1 MMLRYLFKKQ
11 PGGGPAPLIHNPVR
25 WWILLLICLHMFLF
39 TVAAAAFAFP
49 SMWDLYCV
57 QLLNNSTYC
66 AVCAAVAFA
75 MIFYF
80 SLLSCETWGTER
92 EWAVATLVT
101 MSMAVADLCTAGW
114 GMLVLVTSS
123 RAILLEAAAAA
134 AEGCSDWKAY
144 FFYYATAVVI
154 TAHVTVAISCAAVAV
169 LLTRGVGSQL
179 EELRHLV

>member
-66 AVCAAVAFA
+66 AVCAGANP
-75 MIFYF
+75 
-80 SLLSCETWGTER
+80 
-92 EWAVATLVT
+92 
-101 MSMAVADLCTAGW
+101 
-114 GMLVLVTSS
+114 
-123 RAILLEAAAAA
+123 
-134 AEGCSDWKAY
+134 KP
-144 FFYYATAVVI
+144 
-154 TAHVTVAISCAAVAV
+154 
-169 LLTRGVGSQL
+169 
-179 EELRHLV
+179 